1 MELSVSTPEAVLDL
15 LREMT
20 GQSIVLSEAIAEAV
34 GLRPADLEVLGTIEL
49 HGPMTAGQLGQATG
63 LSAAA
68 VTGLIDRLERAGVA
82 HRRPDSADRRR
93 VLVEASEGALP
104 VAEFYGALERAAKRV
119 LKRRSETELT
129 AIADFLRDAHEI
141 GVEHLARLPRARGR
155 GEPG

>member
-1 MELSVSTPEAVLDL
+1 MSTPQAVMDL

-34 GLRPADLEVLGTIEL
+34 GLRSADLEVLGTIEL

-82 HRRPDSADRRR
+82 RRRPDSTDRRR
-93 VLVEASEGALP
+93 VLVEVSEGAAP
-104 VAEFYGALERAAKRV
+104 VAEFYGALERAAQRI
-119 LKRRSETELT
+119 LKRRSEAELT
-129 AIADFLRDAHEI
+129 AIADFLRDMHAI
-141 GVEHLARLPRARGR
+141 GVEHLARLQGAKGRRASG
-155 GEPG
+155 